1 MAASAQQGP
10 GRRSKPTQHGGT
22 EQFNEFYKKF
32 NVYGFPAGNTGAQM
46 GGFFRKEIKTVAD
59 LSGLKMRIGGIAGQV
74 LQKLGVVP
82 QQLAGPDIYPALE
95 KGIVDACE
103 WVGPYDDERLGFVK
117 VAPYYYYPGF
127 WDGGPMVHAY
137 VNLGKW
143 DELPKS
149 YQAILVNAGFN
160 ATIYM
165 LSRYDALNPGALRR
179 LIAVGAQL
187 RVFSNEIMEACLK
200 ATNVAS
206 G

>member
-1 MAASAQQGP
+1 
-10 GRRSKPTQHGGT
+10 
-22 EQFNEFYKKF
+22 
-32 NVYGFPAGNTGAQM
+32 
-46 GGFFRKEIKTVAD
+46 
-59 LSGLKMRIGGIAGQV
+59 
-74 LQKLGVVP
+74 
-82 QQLAGPDIYPALE
+82 
-95 KGIVDACE
+95 
-103 WVGPYDDERLGFVK
+103 
-117 VAPYYYYPGF
+117 
-127 WDGGPMVHAY
+127 MVHAY

-200 ATNVAS
+200 ATNELWEEISAKNEDFKRLITDVQAFRNDEYFWWQVDEYS
-206 G
+206 YDTYMIRNRTHG